1 MFRSR
6 LAGALL
12 ISAAALVTMGAS
24 LSFQTTAWAGGVT
37 FDDPDD
43 DANAGP
49 PFSGIVRDRDG
60 GPISDAKVTV
70 TVKIFNSSL
79 ILRTD
84 PDGHFTVN
92 GFDKSVSPDD
102 VEIACSKDG
111 YVQFAVSR
119 RPTADP
125 KAPIPV
131 TCILQKQS

>member
-1 MFRSR
+1 MSCVR
-6 LAGALL
+6 LGTVLFL
-12 ISAAALVTMGAS
+12 CAAALAPLGARF
-24 LSFQTTAWAGGVT
+24 SFSGPAWAGGVT

-49 PFSGIVRDRDG
+49 PFSGFVRDRNG
-60 GPISDAKVTV
+60 KPVEDAKVTV

-84 PDGHFTVN
+84 PDGHFVVN

-111 YVQFAVSR
+111 YVQFAQTR
-119 RPTADP
+119 RPTSDP

-131 TCILQKQS
+131 TCILQKQ

>member
-6 LAGALL
+6 LASALL
-12 ISAAALVTMGAS
+12 LGAAALAAAGTSV
-24 LSFQTTAWAGGVT
+24 SFHATAWAGGVT
-37 FDDPDD
+37 FDDPDE

-60 GPISDAKVTV
+60 NAISDAKVTV

-84 PDGHFTVN
+84 QDGHFTVN

-102 VEIACSKDG
+102 VAIACSKDG
-111 YVQFAVSR
+111 YVQFAISR
-119 RPTADP
+119 KPTSDP